1 LTCDFWAEFEEKKLR
16 AEAKA
21 IESVA
26 SPSALLQPFD
36 DAQGRAVAPLARG
49 FDAGLEPGSNPKAER

>member
-1 LTCDFWAEFEEKKLR
+1 M
-16 AEAKA
+16 
-21 IESVA
+21 ESVVL
-26 SPSALLQPFD
+26 PSALLQPFD